1 MFYVNRAQFKI
12 AMDGGILT
20 TETWFGAAGHVA
32 ESLPNMHE
40 VLGQT
45 HSTE

>member
-12 AMDGGILT
+12 AMDSGILT
-20 TETWFGAAGHVA
+20 TETWFGAAGQVA
-32 ESLPNMHE
+32 ESLPNMHK